1 MLRTSAKREAPP
13 SWRGRGR
20 RPIWLYLL
28 LGAVAVGLVIGAI
41 ALGGGEEPGPTAES
55 APASR
60 EPIKVFIPPLAT
72 PEPTPTPIP
81 TPEIPDWIQEDLLPI
96 NEWSRPGDPMEAV
109 NGIVVHY
116 VGNPGTTGKQNRSY
130 FAYLAE
136 THETYASSNFVIGLE
151 GEIILC
157 VPIGEIAYCSKD
169 RNIDTLSIEVCHP
182 DKTGKFTQAS
192 YDSLVKLVRWLMD
205 FYDLDT
211 DDILRHYDVTGKECP
226 LYFVNHKDAW
236 EDFKAEVESSEFEW
250 EYFVADRTE
259 SGEEE

>member
-1 MLRTSAKREAPP
+1 MLRTPAKREAPP
-13 SWRGRGR
+13 NWRGRR
-20 RPIWLYLL
+20 RGPIWLYLL
-28 LGAVAVGLVIGAI
+28 LGALALGLIIGAV
-41 ALGGGEEPGPTAES
+41 ALYGGGEPEPVAETDPGARES
-55 APASR
+55 QNLFVPPA
-60 EPIKVFIPPLAT
+60 IT

-81 TPEIPDWIQEDLLPI
+81 VPETPDWIEEDLLPI

-130 FAYLAE
+130 FAYLAD

-182 DKTGKFTQAS
+182 DKTGKFNKAS

-226 LYFVNHKDAW
+226 LYFVNHPDAW
-236 EDFKAEVESSEFEW
+236 EDFKADLE
-250 EYFVADRTE
+250 AAAQ
-259 SGEEE
+259 EE

>member
-1 MLRTSAKREAPP
+1 MIKAPGRREDPP
-13 SWRGRGR
+13 RWRGRQRGYTW
-20 RPIWLYLL
+20 IVLALAAL
-28 LGAVAVGLVIGAI
+28 VIVLAVAVF
-41 ALGGGEEPGPTAES
+41 ALYGGSEPQPVAES
-55 APASR
+55 PT
-60 EPIKVFIPPLAT
+60 EPQESVEVFLPPIPIR
-72 PEPTPTPIP
+72 EPTPTPIP

-96 NEWSRPGDPMEAV
+96 NEWSRPGEPMEDV
-109 NGIVVHY
+109 TGIVVHY

-182 DKTGKFTQAS
+182 DSNGKFTKAS

-211 DDILRHYDVTGKECP
+211 EDILRHYDVTGKECP
-226 LYFVNHKDAW
+226 LYYVRHEDAW
-236 EDFKAEVESSEFEW
+236 ENFKADLESAQVE
-250 EYFVADRTE
+250 
-259 SGEEE
+259 